1 MTAPVALAGS
11 GPRRVYSALPLSSRC
26 IHVESYQGTQRSRW
40 FPFHRRGDWLTGEQ
54 LAQGLGADEGAVG
67 PPVLTVLFR
76 VPVPSPLG

>member
-26 IHVESYQGTQRSRW
+26 IHVEAYQGTQRSRW

-67 PPVLTVLFR
+67 PPVLTVLFG
-76 VPVPSPLG
+76 VPVPLPLG